1 MTALRRVIWAAACA
15 VAMLYRV
22 LTAQAEPPDNASP
35 AAQAEKPSQANEGT
49 ERVSLEVARDR
60 ARFMHRIYAATLE
73 VMHDHYFHGER
84 ATVPARAMEDI
95 FDVLDRQTKI
105 QAHWIAVNTKA
116 MSIGHEPETEFEK
129 QAAKEI
135 AAGKEEFE
143 KVEKGVYRRAG
154 VIPLAQGCVGCHTGF
169 FAKPPKTPR
178 VAGLVISIPVREE

>member
-1 MTALRRVIWAAACA
+1 
-15 VAMLYRV
+15 
-22 LTAQAEPPDNASP
+22 
-35 AAQAEKPSQANEGT
+35 SQANEGT

-143 KVEKGVYRRAG
+143 KVEKGVYR
-154 VIPLAQGCVGCHTGF
+154 
-169 FAKPPKTPR
+169 
-178 VAGLVISIPVREE
+178 